1 MTKSRIKKNMEVIG
15 ADGVHIGTVDRIT
28 AGSIRLTKNDSGEGR
43 HKGHHHILT
52 WDWSLISRARRC
64 GCRRSRLPLLP
75 FEEEKSGGQP
85 SKQT

>member
-28 AGSIRLTKNDSGEGR
+28 AGSIRLTNNDAAKDGTRGIIT
-43 HKGHHHILT
+43 ILT

-64 GCRRSRLPLLP
+64 GCRRSRPPLLA
-75 FEEEKSGGQP
+75 SRRRNRGSQP
-85 SKQT
+85 S